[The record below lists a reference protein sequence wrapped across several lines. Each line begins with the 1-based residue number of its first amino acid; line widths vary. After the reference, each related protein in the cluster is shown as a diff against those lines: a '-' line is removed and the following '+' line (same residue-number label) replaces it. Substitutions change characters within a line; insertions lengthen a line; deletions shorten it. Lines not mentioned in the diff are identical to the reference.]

1 MIWGNG
7 RDGRDFLKALSYEAR
22 TKLKGFGDIDP
33 KKIARGYQYERGG
46 TMYPV
51 VYFDQLVPPVVICVA
66 MDRGG
71 QLEKKRGINEVE
83 RGRGLL
89 SFLLN
94 FLSSYEFIFSRCGR
108 LYFRTKVRFCATAI
122 NFLNAWNNAAIII
135 LSKWIVS
142 F

>member
-1 MIWGNG
+1 MKAEAFERRVIFGQWSDKKNFMIWGNG

-46 TMYPV
+46 TVYPV

-71 QLEKKRGINEVE
+71 QLEKNVE
-83 RGRGLL
+83 IMKWTEGEE
-89 SFLLN
+89 
-94 FLSSYEFIFSRCGR
+94 Y
-108 LYFRTKVRFCATAI
+108 YHFC
-122 NFLNAWNNAAIII
+122 
-135 LSKWIVS
+135 
-142 F
+142 